1 MGLEDIFVGASKTAN
16 VDARDVSF
24 TVDPSHCTG
33 SVLVFQDDGTGSGEV
48 RVILQEEKH
57 EFFTRAGSNLN
68 HTTSISVLDALVGCS
83 VGVKTLGGKTIN
95 IPVSDIVSPGYT
107 KTIPGEG
114 LPTGGGENGDL
125 VLHFDIVFPKT
136 LLPKKMIAVQEKALI
151 TTKNAFDL

>member
-1 MGLEDIFVGASKTAN
+1 
-16 VDARDVSF
+16 
-24 TVDPSHCTG
+24 
-33 SVLVFQDDGTGSGEV
+33 
-48 RVILQEEKH
+48 LQEEKH

-114 LPTGGGENGDL
+114 LPTGGGGNGDL

-136 LLPKKMIAVQEKALI
+136 LLPEQKMLLRAGLSLPKKMTAVQEKALI